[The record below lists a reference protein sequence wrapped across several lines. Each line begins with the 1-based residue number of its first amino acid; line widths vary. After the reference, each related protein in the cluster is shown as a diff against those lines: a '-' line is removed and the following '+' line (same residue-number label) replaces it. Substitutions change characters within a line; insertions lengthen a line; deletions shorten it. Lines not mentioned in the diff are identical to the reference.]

1 MTPVL
6 ELKNITK
13 HFTGV
18 LANDHINLTLE
29 KGEILGLL
37 GENGAGKTTLMNI
50 LYGLY
55 QPDEGQIFVKGQEI
69 KVHSPNDAIDAGVGM
84 VHQHFMLVQVFTV
97 AENVML
103 GSEPTKFYEF
113 LDRRQASDKILE
125 ISRAFGLEVNPK
137 NYIKDLPV
145 GIQQRVE
152 IIKLLYRN
160 AEILILDEPTAVLTP
175 QEADELFK
183 IMRNLADQGKSIIF
197 ITHKLR
203 EVLDCADNI
212 TVLRRGK
219 VVGSC
224 LPKNANQA
232 MLASM
237 MVGRPVMLEVRK
249 GPCKPCE
256 IALKV
261 ERLEVTDDRRQIS
274 ICDVSFE
281 VRKGEILG
289 VAGVQGNGQTELVEA
304 LAGLR
309 PLVQGTFTIKGKKF
323 GDKNTHPTPR
333 CITEQ
338 GTAHIP
344 EDRQRNGLVLPFPV
358 MDNLVLCTYYLPPF
372 AKNPEIRIGAFKFP
386 FLPRVQIQWD
396 LVRKNAINL
405 IKQFDIRTPREDT
418 LTSSLSG
425 GNQQKVIVARELS
438 RPIHLLI
445 AAQPTRG
452 LDVGSIEYIHAQIVK
467 KRDEGVAVLL
477 VSTELDEIMQLS
489 DRIVIMYRGH
499 IVATVPAKEATKEY
513 IGLMMA
519 GVPQQQALEQIR
531 QLKKLSKKS

>member
-55 QPDEGQIFVKGQEI
+55 QPDEGQIFVNGKEI

-113 LDRRQASDKILE
+113 LDRKQASDKILE
-125 ISRAFGLEVNPK
+125 ISRTFGLEVNPK
-137 NYIKDLPV
+137 EYIKDLPV

-152 IIKLLYRN
+152 IIKLLYRH

-203 EVLDCADNI
+203 EVMDCSDKI

-219 VVGSC
+219 VVGTTR
-224 LPKNANQA
+224 PKDATQA

-237 MVGRPVMLEVRK
+237 MVGRPVMLEVKK
-249 GPCKPCE
+249 GPAKLGE
-256 IALKV
+256 IALKA
-261 ERLEVTDDRRQIS
+261 EHLEVTDDRRQVS
-274 ICDVSFE
+274 IEDVSFE

-289 VAGVQGNGQTELVEA
+289 IAGVQGNGQTELVEA

-309 PLVQGTFTIKGKKF
+309 PLVEGSFTIVGKKF
-323 GDKNTHPTPR
+323 GYKGTRPVPR
-333 CITEQ
+333 WITEQ

-344 EDRQRNGLVLPFPV
+344 EDRQRDGLVLPFPV
-358 MDNLVLCTYYLPPF
+358 KDNLVLCTYYLPPF
-372 AKNPEIRIGAFKFP
+372 AKNPQIRIGSFKLP

-396 LVRKNAINL
+396 LVRKNAIAL
-405 IKQFDIRTPREDT
+405 IKQFDIRTPHEDT

-438 RPIHLLI
+438 RPIHFLI

-467 KRDEGVAVLL
+467 KRDEEWQFYWFQRNWMKSCSFLTGLWLSSVGTLL
-477 VSTELDEIMQLS
+477 PLFP
-489 DRIVIMYRGH
+489 RR
-499 IVATVPAKEATKEY
+499 K
-513 IGLMMA
+513 
-519 GVPQQQALEQIR
+519 R
-531 QLKKLSKKS
+531 QRNISV